1 MIQPPFLKK
10 GDTIAIPAP
19 GKKISPEV
27 VKSAI
32 NIIES
37 WGYQV
42 KLGRNVFSTTH
53 SYLSGSDAERLAD
66 LQSMLDDDSIR
77 AILCA
82 RGGYGTTR
90 IIDQLNF
97 TSFLKRPKWICGFS
111 DVTAL
116 HLKLQSLNVQSIH
129 GTMPIVF
136 LIKDAQSSVE
146 SLRNTLLGEFSVL
159 RGGYHPS
166 NLIGE
171 VSGDLVGGNLSLLVD
186 SLGTSS
192 EIDTKN
198 KILVIEEVDEYFY
211 KIDRMLTQLK
221 RAGKLSE
228 LSGLVVGYMSALKE
242 TELPFG
248 ESIYEIVMN
257 SVNEYSFP
265 VGFNFPIGHEDPNLA
280 WIEGIVGKL
289 KITHEESTLTF

>member
-10 GDTIAIPAP
+10 GNTIGIPAP
-19 GKKISPEV
+19 GKKIPREIIE
-27 VKSAI
+27 SAVTM
-32 NIIES
+32 IES

-42 KLGRNVFSTTH
+42 KIGKNIFSSTH
-53 SYLSGSDAERLAD
+53 SYLSGSDVERLAD
-66 LQSMLDDDSIR
+66 LQSMLDDDSLQ

-90 IIDQLNF
+90 ILDQLDF

-111 DVTAL
+111 DATAL
-116 HLKLQSLNVQSIH
+116 HFKLQSLNVQSIH
-129 GTMPIVF
+129 GTMPIMF
-136 LIKDAQSSVE
+136 PIKDAQSSVE
-146 SLRNTLLGEFSVL
+146 SLRNTLRGEFSVL

-166 NLIGE
+166 NRMGE
-171 VSGDLVGGNLSLLVD
+171 VSGELVGGNLSLLVD
-186 SLGTSS
+186 SLGTST

-198 KILVIEEVDEYFY
+198 KILVIEEVDEYLY
-211 KIDRMLTQLK
+211 KIDRMVTQLQ

-248 ESIYEIVMN
+248 ESFYEIIMN
-257 SVNEYSFP
+257 AVNEYSYP
-265 VGFNFPIGHEDPNLA
+265 VGFSFPIGHEDPNLA
-280 WIEGIVGKL
+280 WIEGARGKL
-289 KITHEESTLTF
+289 KITHEESTLSF

>member
-1 MIQPPFLKK
+1 M
-10 GDTIAIPAP
+10 GIPAP
-19 GKKISPEV
+19 GKKIPPEV

-32 NIIES
+32 TMIES

-42 KLGRNVFSTTH
+42 RIGKNVFSPTH
-53 SYLSGSDAERLAD
+53 SYLSGSDIERHAD
-66 LQSMLDDDSIR
+66 LQSMLDDDSIQ

-90 IIDQLNF
+90 IIDQLDF

-116 HLKLQSLNVQSIH
+116 HLKLQSLKVQSIH

-136 LIKDAQSSVE
+136 PIKDAESSVE
-146 SLRNTLLGEFSVL
+146 SLRKTLLGEFSVL
-159 RGGYHPS
+159 SGGYLPS
-166 NLIGE
+166 NRIGE
-171 VSGDLVGGNLSLLVD
+171 ANGEMVGGNLSLLVD
-186 SLGTSS
+186 SLGTSA

-211 KIDRMLTQLK
+211 KIDRMVTQLK

-228 LSGLVVGYMSALKE
+228 LSGLVVGYMSVLKE

-248 ESIYEIVMN
+248 ESVYEIIMN
-257 SVNEYSFP
+257 GVNEYSYP
-265 VGFNFPIGHEDPNLA
+265 VGFNFPIGHENPNLA
-280 WIEGIVGKL
+280 WIEGGAGKL
-289 KITHEESTLTF
+289 KITHEESMLTF

>member
-1 MIQPPFLKK
+1 M
-10 GDTIAIPAP
+10 GIPAP
-19 GKKISPEV
+19 GKKIPPEV

-32 NIIES
+32 NMIES

-42 KLGRNVFSTTH
+42 RIGKNVFSPTH
-53 SYLSGSDAERLAD
+53 SYLSGSDIERHAD
-66 LQSMLDDDSIR
+66 LQSMLDDDSIQ

-90 IIDQLNF
+90 IIDQLDF

-116 HLKLQSLNVQSIH
+116 HLKLQSLKVQSIH

-136 LIKDAQSSVE
+136 PIKDAESSVE
-146 SLRNTLLGEFSVL
+146 SLRKTLLGEFSVL
-159 RGGYHPS
+159 SGGYLPS
-166 NLIGE
+166 NRIGE
-171 VSGDLVGGNLSLLVD
+171 ANGEMVGGNLSLLVD
-186 SLGTSS
+186 SLGTSA

-211 KIDRMLTQLK
+211 KIDRMVTQLK

-228 LSGLVVGYMSALKE
+228 LSGLVVGYMSVLKE

-248 ESIYEIVMN
+248 ESVYEIIMN
-257 SVNEYSFP
+257 GVNEYSYP
-265 VGFNFPIGHEDPNLA
+265 VGFNFPIGHENPNLA
-280 WIEGIVGKL
+280 WIEGGAGKL
-289 KITHEESTLTF
+289 KITHEESMLTF

>member
-10 GDTIAIPAP
+10 GDTIGIPAP
-19 GKKISPEV
+19 GKKIPVEV

-32 NIIES
+32 NMIES

-42 KLGRNVFSTTH
+42 KIGKNVFSPTH
-53 SYLSGSDAERLAD
+53 SYLSGSDVERLTD
-66 LQSMLDDDSIR
+66 FQSMLDDDSVQ

-90 IIDQLNF
+90 IIDKLDF
-97 TSFLKRPKWICGFS
+97 TSFLKRPKWIGGFS

-116 HLKLQSLNVQSIH
+116 HLKLQRLNVQSIH

-136 LIKDAQSSVE
+136 PVKNAESSVK
-146 SLRNTLLGEFSVL
+146 SLRNTLRGEFAVL
-159 RGGYHPS
+159 KGACHPS
-166 NLIGE
+166 NRIGE
-171 VSGDLVGGNLSLLVD
+171 ASGELVGGNLSLLVD
-186 SLGTSS
+186 SLGTST
-192 EIDTKN
+192 EIDTEN
-198 KILVIEEVDEYFY
+198 KILVIEEVDEYLY

-221 RAGKLSE
+221 RAGKLTD
-228 LSGLVVGYMSALKE
+228 LAGLVVGFMSALKE

-248 ESIYEIVMN
+248 ESIYEIIMN
-257 SVNEYSFP
+257 AVNEFHYP

-280 WIEGIVGKL
+280 WVEGVAGKL
-289 KITHEESTLTF
+289 KITREESMLTF

>member
-10 GDTIAIPAP
+10 GDTIGIPAP
-19 GKKISPEV
+19 GKKIPLEV
-27 VKSAI
+27 VKHAV
-32 NIIES
+32 NMIES
-37 WGYQV
+37 WGYHV
-42 KLGRNVFSTTH
+42 KIGKNVFSLTH
-53 SYLSGSDAERLAD
+53 SYLSGSDVERLID
-66 LQSMLDDDSIR
+66 LQSMLDDDSIQ

-90 IIDQLNF
+90 IIDQLDF

-136 LIKDAQSSVE
+136 PIKDAESSVE
-146 SLRNTLLGEFSVL
+146 SLRNTLRGEFSVL
-159 RGGYHPS
+159 KGGYHPS
-166 NLIGE
+166 NRMGE
-171 VSGDLVGGNLSLLVD
+171 ASGELVGGNLSLLVD
-186 SLGTSS
+186 SLGTST

-198 KILVIEEVDEYFY
+198 KILVIEEVDEYLY

-221 RAGKLSE
+221 RAGKLTD

-248 ESIYEIVMN
+248 ESIHEIIMN
-257 SVNEYSFP
+257 GVNQYFYP
-265 VGFNFPIGHEDPNLA
+265 VGFNLPIGHEDPNLA
-280 WIEGIVGKL
+280 WIEGAAGKL